1 VDLTVVKKGMFRR
14 AFSDLGHVYFDG
26 TIMFSTEKYETMT
39 RVVKYEVDKKEAAN
53 QQSQMEV
60 VSRLHLIRCT

>member
-1 VDLTVVKKGMFRR
+1 VDLTVEKKKMFRR
-14 AFSDLGHVYFDG
+14 AFNDLGHVYFDG

-39 RVVKYEVDKKEAAN
+39 RVVKKEAAN